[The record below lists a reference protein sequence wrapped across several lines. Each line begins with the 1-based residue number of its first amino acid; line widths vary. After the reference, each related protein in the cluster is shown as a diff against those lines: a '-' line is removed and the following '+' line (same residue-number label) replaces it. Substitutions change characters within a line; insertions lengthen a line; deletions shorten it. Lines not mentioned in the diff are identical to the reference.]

1 MRLVVEPT
9 TKPLS
14 SELLIPNSK
23 YHAHRALILASLAPG
38 RSRIVGLTHARHV
51 ESTLEV
57 LRGLG
62 TRIDLD
68 GNTFV
73 VDGGPYKPR
82 ARVLSAGSSGSTLYF
97 MAGLCALAATPV
109 TLAGQRYLQRRPL
122 GPLLAALQRVGI
134 RISAS
139 GGCPPLHIECGRPR
153 GGLVRIAGTLSQWIS
168 GLLLVAPF
176 ATAETVI
183 EIDGTLNERPYIDLT
198 IAMMARF
205 GLEVFAS
212 ADRLRYVVP
221 PNQQARPATVRLP
234 PDIGSAAFGLAIA
247 ALHPCDLLLRNLTP
261 ADGAGDHP
269 EIAFLDIIRS
279 MGLPMQEEPGMRAVR
294 VRHDG
299 ERPRAVRVD
308 CRETPD
314 MLPIL
319 VALAAFAE
327 GETVISNIDHVRLKE
342 SDRVAAMLQL
352 NGMGA
357 RLRVSDSQLI
367 IQGVDRLAGADL
379 SSFNDHR
386 VLMSLAIAATRA
398 TGRSRLTYPN
408 AYRISYPEFLNAMNG
423 VGARMECTS

>member
-9 TKPLS
+9 TGPLS

-38 RSRIVGLTHARHV
+38 RSRIVGLTHAGHV

-62 TRIDLD
+62 TRIDID
-68 GNTFV
+68 GDTFI

-82 ARVLSAGSSGSTLYF
+82 ARVLSMGSSGSTLYF
-97 MAGLCALAATPV
+97 MAGLCALAETPV
-109 TLAGQRYLQRRPL
+109 SLVGQRYLQRRPVS
-122 GPLLAALQRVGI
+122 PLIEALRRIGI

-139 GGCPPLHIECGRPR
+139 GGCPPLAIESGRPQ
-153 GGLVRIAGTLSQWIS
+153 GGRVRISGTLSQWIS

-176 ATAETVI
+176 AVRETVI
-183 EIDGTLNERPYIDLT
+183 EVEGTLNERPYIDLT
-198 IAMMARF
+198 LAMMERF
-205 GLEVFAS
+205 GLTVFAS
-212 ADRLRYVVP
+212 PDRLRFVVP
-221 PNQQARPATVRLP
+221 PNQQAQPATVRLP

-247 ALHPCDLLLRNLTP
+247 ALHPCDLLLKGLT
-261 ADGAGDHP
+261 ATHGVGDHP
-269 EIAFLDIIRS
+269 EIAFLDIIRA

-299 ERPRAVRVD
+299 ARLRSVRVD

-314 MLPIL
+314 VLPI
-319 VALAAFAE
+319 VATLAAFAD
-327 GETVISNIDHVRLKE
+327 GESVISNIDHVRMKE
-342 SDRVAAMLQL
+342 SDRVEAMLQL
-352 NGMGA
+352 NAMGG

-367 IQGVDRLAGADL
+367 IHGVDHLSGADL

-398 TGRSRLTYPN
+398 TGRSRFTYPH

-423 VGARMECTS
+423 IGARMECTS

>member
-9 TKPLS
+9 TVPLS
-14 SELLIPNSK
+14 NELVIPNSK

-62 TRIDLD
+62 TRIDID
-68 GNTFV
+68 GDTFI
-73 VDGGPYKPR
+73 VDGGPYKPL
-82 ARVLSAGSSGSTLYF
+82 ARVLSVGSSGSTLYF
-97 MAGLCALAATPV
+97 MAGLCALAETPV
-109 TLAGQRYLQRRPL
+109 TLAGQRYLQRRPV
-122 GPLLAALQRVGI
+122 GPLLEALTRIGI
-134 RISAS
+134 KIGSN
-139 GGCPPLHIECGRPR
+139 GGCPPLSIESGRPH

-176 ATAETVI
+176 ATRETVI
-183 EIDGTLNERPYIDLT
+183 EVDGTLNERPYIELT
-198 IAMMARF
+198 LTMMAQF

-212 ADRLRYVVP
+212 PDRLRFVVP

-247 ALHPCDLLLRNLTP
+247 ALHPCDVLMRGLTSTE
-261 ADGAGDHP
+261 GVGDHP
-269 EIAFLDIIRS
+269 EIAFLEIIRA
-279 MGLPMQEEPGMRAVR
+279 MGLPMREEPGMPAVR
-294 VRHDG
+294 VCHDG
-299 ERPRAVRVD
+299 ARPRAVQID

-314 MLPIL
+314 VLPI
-319 VALAAFAE
+319 VATLAAFAD
-327 GETVISNIDHVRLKE
+327 GESVISNIDHVRLKE

-352 NGMGA
+352 NAMGG
-357 RLRVSDSQLI
+357 RLRVSDSRLI
-367 IQGVDRLAGADL
+367 IQGVDRLSGADL

-423 VGARMECTS
+423 IGARMECTS

>member
-1 MRLVVEPT
+1 MRLAVEPT
-9 TKPLS
+9 TGPLS
-14 SELLIPNSK
+14 SELVIPNSK
-23 YHAHRALILASLAPG
+23 YHAHRALILASLASG

-62 TRIDLD
+62 TRIDID
-68 GNTFV
+68 GDTFV
-73 VDGGPYKPR
+73 VDGGPYRPL

-97 MAGLCALAATPV
+97 MAGLCSLAETPV

-122 GPLLAALQRVGI
+122 GPLLEALQRLGI
-134 RISAS
+134 GISSS
-139 GGCPPLHIECGRPR
+139 GGCPPLTIESGRPK
-153 GGLVRIAGTLSQWIS
+153 GGRVRIAGTLSQWIS

-176 ATAETVI
+176 AAGETVI
-183 EIDGTLNERPYIDLT
+183 EIEGTLNERPYIELT
-198 IAMMARF
+198 LALMGRF
-205 GLEVFAS
+205 GLEVLAA
-212 ADRLRYVVP
+212 ADRMRFVVP
-221 PNQQARPATVRLP
+221 ANQQARPATVRLP
-234 PDIGSAAFGLAIA
+234 PDIGSAAFGLAIT
-247 ALHPCDLLLRNLTP
+247 ALHPCDVLLRGLT
-261 ADGAGDHP
+261 AVNGVGDHP
-269 EIAFLDIIRS
+269 EIAFLEIVRS
-279 MGLPMQEEPGMRAVR
+279 MGLPMQEEPAMAGVR

-299 ERPRAVRVD
+299 ARPRAVRVD

-314 MLPIL
+314 MLPV
-319 VALAAFAE
+319 VATLAAFAD

-352 NGMGA
+352 NAMGA
-357 RLRVSDSQLI
+357 RLRVSGSQLI

-398 TGRSRLTYPN
+398 TSRSRLTYPN

-423 VGARMECTS
+423 IGARMECTS

>member
-1 MRLVVEPT
+1 
-9 TKPLS
+9 
-14 SELLIPNSK
+14 
-23 YHAHRALILASLAPG
+23 
-38 RSRIVGLTHARHV
+38 
-51 ESTLEV
+51 
-57 LRGLG
+57 
-62 TRIDLD
+62 
-68 GNTFV
+68 
-73 VDGGPYKPR
+73 
-82 ARVLSAGSSGSTLYF
+82 
-97 MAGLCALAATPV
+97 
-109 TLAGQRYLQRRPL
+109 
-122 GPLLAALQRVGI
+122 
-134 RISAS
+134 
-139 GGCPPLHIECGRPR
+139 
-153 GGLVRIAGTLSQWIS
+153 
-168 GLLLVAPF
+168 
-176 ATAETVI
+176 
-183 EIDGTLNERPYIDLT
+183 
-198 IAMMARF
+198 MARF

>member
-9 TKPLS
+9 TGALS

-38 RSRIVGLTHARHV
+38 RSRIIGLTHARHV

-57 LRGLG
+57 LKGLG
-62 TRIDLD
+62 TRIDID
-68 GNTFV
+68 GDTFV
-73 VDGGPYKPR
+73 VDGGPYKPV

-97 MAGLCALAATPV
+97 MAGLCALAETPV
-109 TLAGQRYLQRRPL
+109 TLGGQRYLQRRPV
-122 GPLLAALQRVGI
+122 GPLLQALQRLGI
-134 RISAS
+134 AISAS
-139 GGCPPLHIECGRPR
+139 GGCPPLTIESGRPR
-153 GGLVRIAGTLSQWIS
+153 GGSVRIAGTLSQWIS

-176 ATAETVI
+176 ATRETVI
-183 EIDGTLNERPYIDLT
+183 EVEGALNERPYIELT
-198 IAMMARF
+198 LAMMARF
-205 GLEVFAS
+205 GLDVFAS
-212 ADRLRYVVP
+212 ADRLRYVIP

-247 ALHPCDLLLRNLTP
+247 ALHPCDLVLRNLTS
-261 ADGAGDHP
+261 ADGVRDHP
-269 EIAFLDIIRS
+269 EAAFLDIIRS
-279 MGLPMQEEPGMRAVR
+279 MGLPMVEEPGMRTVR

-299 ERPRAVRVD
+299 ARPRPVRVD

-319 VALAAFAE
+319 ATVAAFAE
-327 GETVISNIDHVRLKE
+327 GETVVSNIDHVRLKE

-352 NGMGA
+352 NAMGA
-357 RLRVSDSQLI
+357 ELRVDGSQLVI
-367 IQGVDRLAGADL
+367 RGVERLKGADL

-398 TGRSRLTYPN
+398 TGRSRLTYPY

-423 VGARMECTS
+423 IGARMECTS